1 MKLRLLAGLTCV
13 FLALPL
19 AAQTTA
25 PSTQQMIDQLKV
37 PRTRSFRNLSV
48 ESVPVPEST
57 HVPRPSLSLLINFD
71 LNSTTVKPESQEAL
85 GNLSQAMLSKEL
97 MNSRFA
103 VEGHTDAKGSA
114 AYNIDLSQKR
124 AQSVADFLVTK
135 GVAADRLDK
144 FGKGFSELANPL
156 QPLAPENRRVR
167 IVTLN

>member
-1 MKLRLLAGLTCV
+1 
-13 FLALPL
+13 
-19 AAQTTA
+19 
-25 PSTQQMIDQLKV
+25 
-37 PRTRSFRNLSV
+37 
-48 ESVPVPEST
+48 
-57 HVPRPSLSLLINFD
+57 LLINFD

>member
-1 MKLRLLAGLTCV
+1 MSLRLFTCLACL
-13 FLALPL
+13 FIALPL

-37 PRTRSFRNLSV
+37 PRMRGMRNLSV
-48 ESVPVPEST
+48 ESVPVSEST
-57 HVPRPSLSLLINFD
+57 HLPRPSLSLLINFD

-103 VEGHTDAKGSA
+103 IEGHTDAKGSA
-114 AYNIDLSQKR
+114 AYNLELSQKR

-135 GVAADRLDK
+135 GVTADRLDK
-144 FGKGFSELANPL
+144 LGKGFSELANPQ

-167 IVTLN
+167 IVTLD